1 MKHWVV
7 IISLLLPGLFAG
19 CASQQDLQALRADV
33 VALESQRSP
42 REKEVGQRLQ
52 MLSEQLVRFEQS
64 QTEVRREL
72 AQAKAAAEE
81 LRVETQRLRGEMQE
95 TRQRTRRGLEQTP
108 ETRDI
113 FATKLAELQTRLG
126 SLESRLEGG
135 APPAPAQPLA
145 AMPEPAKPPVVA
157 PEPVRPSPQAQPA
170 PQPAPA
176 TTKPTSPPAPAPAP
190 ATKPP
195 TAPQPTQTANVP
207 AGGDEAERLYK
218 RAVQEQQ
225 QGNHEVA
232 IVLFKQFL
240 RQHPKASIAGT
251 AQYGIGESLYSQKQ
265 FEAAIVAFD
274 EVIRKYPNDSKI
286 PAALLRQGFAFAE
299 LKDVR
304 NARFFLQQVQQK
316 YPDSPEARQATEKL
330 KQLQRQG

>member
-1 MKHWVV
+1 MKQWVI
-7 IISLLLPGLFAG
+7 IISLLFTGLLVG

-33 VALESQRSP
+33 VALESQRTP
-42 REKEVGQRLQ
+42 REQGFEQRLQ
-52 MLSEQLVRFEQS
+52 TLSDQLARFEQS

-95 TRQRTRRGLEQTP
+95 TRQRMRRGLEQTP
-108 ETRDI
+108 EARDI

-126 SLESRLEGG
+126 NLESRLEGG
-135 APPAPAQPLA
+135 AAHAPAKPPAPT
-145 AMPEPAKPPVVA
+145 PEPAKPSGVA
-157 PEPVRPSPQAQPA
+157 AEPAKPSPPA
-170 PQPAPA
+170 PPSQPAPA
-176 TTKPTSPPAPAPAP
+176 TTKPTSPPTP

-218 RAVQEQQ
+218 RALQEQQ

-240 RQHPKASIAGT
+240 RQHPKASMAGT
-251 AQYGIGESLYSQKQ
+251 AQYGIGESLYAQKQ

-274 EVIRKYPNDSKI
+274 EVIRKYPNDSRI
-286 PAALLRQGFAFAE
+286 PAALLKQGYAFAE